1 MNRPSVGKNAYFT
14 VNDEN
19 TDDLSIIN
27 GLWTIES
34 LKEIFME
41 MFKEQQNALVSNT
54 SAPTPKPTPLQKSL
68 DKMTM
73 EIKDNNDRLNNTMKE
88 THDLKLS
95 VETYQ
100 KVNRWQTQGNSID
113 KTKESF
119 KREIEKSKK
128 DNDDSNNELRILEDR
143 SRRDSLR
150 FHRIE
155 E

>member
-1 MNRPSVGKNAYFT
+1 
-14 VNDEN
+14 
-19 TDDLSIIN
+19 
-27 GLWTIES
+27 
-34 LKEIFME
+34 
-41 MFKEQQNALVSNT
+41 
-54 SAPTPKPTPLQKSL
+54 
-68 DKMTM
+68 
-73 EIKDNNDRLNNTMKE
+73 MKE

-119 KREIEKSKK
+119 KREIEKLKK

>member
-27 GLWTIES
+27 GLWTIEL

-54 SAPTPKPTPLQKSL
+54 NAPTPKPTTLQTSL
-68 DKMTM
+68 DKLTK
-73 EIKDNNDRLNNTMKE
+73 EIKDNNDRLNNSMKE

-119 KREIEKSKK
+119 
-128 DNDDSNNELRILEDR
+128 
-143 SRRDSLR
+143 
-150 FHRIE
+150 
-155 E
+155 